1 MTVRGFNGR
10 MRTGVSFRRVWSAA
24 AVISLALIGCKGDQ
38 GYVVPEGPMPP
49 NTILLAGMMR
59 ELSATPGFTDA
70 LLAKLNGGKEGP
82 ALMSPTLIKHLRE
95 LILGKDWQGLDRFP
109 GWTLNAVNPTV
120 KMAGRFV
127 AKKDD
132 ATNVNQGAEEHPPL
146 ETGPITTE
154 RVKPYIDLGPYTL
167 EKAETIDLDKPSTLP
182 GFTSVGI
189 VTEMGAGVVK
199 GDGPNPT
206 LAPLHAESQRI
217 ADVMNRLSVN
227 SLSDASRVTAKIGGH
242 DATTPEQLIAALTAT
257 GHTIAVFDARYFAN
271 FGHFHFKGQEVMM
284 PFFLDSQIAIPG
296 EKRSLLVP
304 VSHAEYEWEIR
315 GPKINATVS
324 WYFGIDGKSEFR
336 TMDTQ
341 DQAWVLGRHA
351 HEYRDKDAVEVTR
364 LVGKMVLAFM
374 HQHLRRPDLPFG
386 GYYPLGVCQDGVA
399 AIEKKMT
406 GKDTLFPNTADVSLF
421 DDPRDPEVNAMM
433 AEIPKDHEGGMPEPE
448 RIFGSIPTDNFDAI
462 TIPGLAQDLTRV
474 KSAWQEGSLDRTTS
488 RFRAMLMRVFG
499 PIAVLFLA
507 ALALWRRRRK
517 AKS

>member
-1 MTVRGFNGR
+1 
-10 MRTGVSFRRVWSAA
+10 
-24 AVISLALIGCKGDQ
+24 
-38 GYVVPEGPMPP
+38 
-49 NTILLAGMMR
+49 
-59 ELSATPGFTDA
+59 
-70 LLAKLNGGKEGP
+70 
-82 ALMSPTLIKHLRE
+82 
-95 LILGKDWQGLDRFP
+95 
-109 GWTLNAVNPTV
+109 
-120 KMAGRFV
+120 
-127 AKKDD
+127 
-132 ATNVNQGAEEHPPL
+132 
-146 ETGPITTE
+146 
-154 RVKPYIDLGPYTL
+154 
-167 EKAETIDLDKPSTLP
+167 
-182 GFTSVGI
+182 
-189 VTEMGAGVVK
+189 
-199 GDGPNPT
+199 
-206 LAPLHAESQRI
+206 
-217 ADVMNRLSVN
+217 MNRLSVN